1 MKLQKIYPFTLLCLV
16 LFSCLACPGEFLLS
30 FFLYLV
36 QETLAKKLF
45 RRKPSLLLD
54 GWQIFTNLFQ
64 WKLAYL
70 DSLLYKENWNKIQL
84 ITTYDVQKWKS
95 VKDILVRVMIIA
107 LGEWSM
113 LAISTVIQL
122 LETSINRRLMSVQKV
137 RVSFDVMC
145 VFSF

>member
-1 MKLQKIYPFTLLCLV
+1 MKTWIP
-16 LFSCLACPGEFLLS
+16 
-30 FFLYLV
+30 
-36 QETLAKKLF
+36 
-45 RRKPSLLLD
+45 
-54 GWQIFTNLFQ
+54 W
-64 WKLAYL
+64 W
-70 DSLLYKENWNKIQL
+70 LYKENWNKIQL

>member
-1 MKLQKIYPFTLLCLV
+1 MKTWIP
-16 LFSCLACPGEFLLS
+16 
-30 FFLYLV
+30 
-36 QETLAKKLF
+36 
-45 RRKPSLLLD
+45 
-54 GWQIFTNLFQ
+54 W
-64 WKLAYL
+64 W
-70 DSLLYKENWNKIQL
+70 LYKENWNKIQL

-113 LAISTVIQL
+113 LAISAVIQL

>member
-1 MKLQKIYPFTLLCLV
+1 MDDNILLI
-16 LFSCLACPGEFLLS
+16 S
-30 FFLYLV
+30 F
-36 QETLAKKLF
+36 K
-45 RRKPSLLLD
+45 
-54 GWQIFTNLFQ
+54 

-113 LAISTVIQL
+113 LPISTVIQL
-122 LETSINRRLMSVQKV
+122 VEASINCTLMSVQKV

>member
-1 MKLQKIYPFTLLCLV
+1 MKTCI
-16 LFSCLACPGEFLLS
+16 
-30 FFLYLV
+30 
-36 QETLAKKLF
+36 
-45 RRKPSLLLD
+45 
-54 GWQIFTNLFQ
+54 
-64 WKLAYL
+64 
-70 DSLLYKENWNKIQL
+70 LLYKENWNKIQL

-137 RVSFDVMC
+137 RVSFYVMS

>member
-1 MKLQKIYPFTLLCLV
+1 MKTCI
-16 LFSCLACPGEFLLS
+16 
-30 FFLYLV
+30 
-36 QETLAKKLF
+36 
-45 RRKPSLLLD
+45 
-54 GWQIFTNLFQ
+54 
-64 WKLAYL
+64 
-70 DSLLYKENWNKIQL
+70 LLYKENWNKIQL

-122 LETSINRRLMSVQKV
+122 LETSINHRLMSVQKV

>member
-1 MKLQKIYPFTLLCLV
+1 MDDNILLI
-16 LFSCLACPGEFLLS
+16 S
-30 FFLYLV
+30 F
-36 QETLAKKLF
+36 K
-45 RRKPSLLLD
+45 
-54 GWQIFTNLFQ
+54 

-70 DSLLYKENWNKIQL
+70 DSLLYKEYWNKIQV

-95 VKDILVRVMIIA
+95 VKDILVRVMVIA

-113 LAISTVIQL
+113 LAISTVLQL
-122 LETSINRRLMSVQKV
+122 WETSINRRLMSVQKV

>member
-1 MKLQKIYPFTLLCLV
+1 MKTCI
-16 LFSCLACPGEFLLS
+16 
-30 FFLYLV
+30 
-36 QETLAKKLF
+36 
-45 RRKPSLLLD
+45 
-54 GWQIFTNLFQ
+54 
-64 WKLAYL
+64 
-70 DSLLYKENWNKIQL
+70 LLYKENWNKIQL